1 MFRDLKISNSHTWE
15 ELTKDL
21 SFIYKFLEENCDC
34 LDRAMFF
41 KSDFVGFKSDFKFEE
56 LKCFVLGF
64 FIFDY
69 HFPDGFE
76 MDFDNEREREFCDC
90 EYLPDPYVLLL
101 TRSDIGNILI

>member
-1 MFRDLKISNSHTWE
+1 MFRDLKISNSHIWE

-56 LKCFVLGF
+56 LKCFVLGL

-76 MDFDNEREREFCDC
+76 MDFDNEKESFVTANICPTLMFY
-90 EYLPDPYVLLL
+90 YL
-101 TRSDIGNILI
+101 RGRILGTF